1 MLQVHLA
8 SILHF
13 LEDPAKSGEEDSY
26 RYYSDGALVVE
37 DGLVK
42 HVGGSEELLS
52 SLQQDA
58 DIFDRI
64 IINSDS
70 IIFKEIADRYDV
82 DFYYAFAKA

>member
-42 HVGGSEELLS
+42 QVGDSEELLL
-52 SLQQDA
+52 SL
-58 DIFDRI
+58 IHI
-64 IINSDS
+64 
-70 IIFKEIADRYDV
+70 
-82 DFYYAFAKA
+82 

>member
-13 LEDPAKSGEEDSY
+13 LEDPAKSGGEDSY

-42 HVGGSEELLS
+42 QVGDSEGLLRALS
-52 SLQQDA
+52 QDA
-58 DIFDRI
+58 NIFDHG
-64 IINSDS
+64 NSLLVPGLS
-70 IIFKEIADRYDV
+70 LIHI
-82 DFYYAFAKA
+82 